1 MEIKTETSFKKN
13 TKCADVYTESQAD
26 YSLPDY
32 LCDVRK
38 ILFTDAALRP
48 SGKFSGGDE
57 IEFSGV
63 VVYSVVYLDS
73 ENKLSSA
80 EFTSDY
86 DYSVKY
92 SGEDYLDSVSDTR
105 VSNYSIRLVG
115 PRRISARSSLVG
127 SVQISEN
134 ASISVSGSAFDGEGA
149 PEISTKSVKIRSNS
163 LSSVLE
169 REYAEEIASLEGAIA
184 DEVSVIYSSA
194 EASVDSMEKNDEAV
208 NVKGKLRML
217 SVIRNGDEPAYRV
230 EKTVGFEET
239 VGFDGLRSD
248 MRLSPRLT
256 VTSLKSNVNPT
267 ESGCEVVVS
276 GIVEFC
282 ILGEGN
288 DEASL
293 VLDGYLKSC
302 PTENSYSD
310 FSFTELVDCETVK
323 GSHNAEVDR
332 SDIESDSLHEI
343 IFLTATPKVE
353 RIDKEEGRVNL
364 IGEVRYSGVASEIID
379 GELSY
384 VSLKFSSPFVAN
396 VNIDCQNDDKT
407 QVEARVLA
415 YNASATLDANR
426 LYATCTLES
435 CVAVC
440 EAKSEKILTT
450 MAKSDGAEYSSVAGI
465 TVYYPT
471 ESDTLFSVAKRFHTS
486 SLKVARDNDI
496 SESVF
501 ASDNP
506 EGKLVGIKK
515 LLIY

>member
-38 ILFTDAALRP
+38 ILFTDASLRP
-48 SGKFSGGDE
+48 SGRFSGGDE
-57 IEFSGV
+57 VEFSGI

-86 DYSVKY
+86 DYSVKC
-92 SGEDYLDSVSDTR
+92 SSEDYLDSVSDTR

-134 ASISVSGSAFDGEGA
+134 GYISVSGSAFDGESS
-149 PEISTKSVKIRSNS
+149 PEISTKSVKIRNSS
-163 LSSVLE
+163 LSTLLE
-169 REYAEEIASLEGAIA
+169 REYAEEVATLEGAIA

-194 EASVDSMEKNDEAV
+194 EASVDSLEKSDESV

-230 EKTVGFEET
+230 EKTVGFEES
-239 VGFDGLRSD
+239 VDFDGLRPD
-248 MRLSPRLT
+248 MQLSPRLT

-267 ESGCEVVVS
+267 ESGCEVVLS

-282 ILGEGN
+282 ILGERN

-293 VLDGYLKSC
+293 VLDGYLRSC
-302 PTENSYSD
+302 STENGYSD

-323 GSHNAEVDR
+323 GSHSAELDR
-332 SDIESDSLHEI
+332 ADVESNSLHEI
-343 IFLTATPKVE
+343 IFLTATPKIE
-353 RIDKEEGRVNL
+353 RIDKEDGRVNL

-379 GELSY
+379 GEISY
-384 VSLKFSSPFVAN
+384 INLKFSSPFVTN
-396 VNIDCQNDDKT
+396 VNVSCQNDEKI
-407 QVEARVLA
+407 QVEASVSA
-415 YNASATLDANR
+415 YNAGATLDANR
-426 LYATCTLES
+426 LYASCTLES
-435 CVAVC
+435 CVTVC
-440 EAKSEKILTT
+440 EVKSEKVLTT
-450 MAKSDGAEYSSVAGI
+450 MAKTDGAEFSTFAGI

-471 ESDTLFSVAKRFHTS
+471 ENDTLFSVAKRFHTS